1 MHPFPSQLVYQVEMR
16 PKEPVVQIERKQ
28 APQDEYFER
37 LERYRKFNSDQ
48 KVLAVL
54 QELGQMG
61 FTEFDKKHEALYG
74 NRL

>member
-1 MHPFPSQLVYQVEMR
+1 M
-16 PKEPVVQIERKQ
+16 KQ

-54 QELGQMG
+54 QNLGSMG
-61 FTEFDKKHEALYG
+61 FVEFDKNMKLCMETGSNLDAILD
-74 NRL
+74 RLMTA